1 MGVKDILEI
10 KVLLYFMGKGLEE
23 ISRTNEDFQDDFEDD
38 EGVIQWKIGDNINM
52 YMEISE
58 GKFAAHL
65 DEEHEN
71 PTVTLIVPDLKNA
84 KGILR
89 GEVDGNSA
97 YMAGDLKIEGEL
109 PLSMKMGQAAE
120 YLTEAL
126 SEILS

>member
-1 MGVKDILEI
+1 MGVKEILEI

-38 EGVIQWKIGDNINM
+38 EGIIQWKIGDNINM
-52 YMEISE
+52 YMEINE
-58 GKFAAHL
+58 GKFTAHL
-65 DEEHEN
+65 DEQHEN

-126 SEILS
+126 SEIL

>member
-1 MGVKDILEI
+1 MSVKEVLEV

-23 ISRTNEDFQDDFEDD
+23 ISRENEDFRDDFEGD
-38 EGVIQWKIGDNINM
+38 EGVIQWKIADNINM

-58 GKFAAHL
+58 GKFTAHL
-65 DEEHEN
+65 DEVHKD
-71 PTVTLIVPDLKNA
+71 PTVTLIVPDIKNA

-97 YMAGDLKIEGEL
+97 YMSGDLKIEGEL

-126 SEILS
+126 SEILP

>member
-1 MGVKDILEI
+1 MGVKEILEI

-38 EGVIQWKIGDNINM
+38 EGIIQWKIGDNINM

-58 GKFAAHL
+58 GKFTAHL

-89 GEVDGNSA
+89 GDVDGNSA